1 VAEAEAIAHV
11 KARLAAYK
19 APRHVV
25 TVNGL
30 RRDSNGKADYR
41 RLKAEAIERVGAGT

>member
-1 VAEAEAIAHV
+1 VS
-11 KARLAAYK
+11 
-19 APRHVV
+19 
-25 TVNGL
+25 VNGL